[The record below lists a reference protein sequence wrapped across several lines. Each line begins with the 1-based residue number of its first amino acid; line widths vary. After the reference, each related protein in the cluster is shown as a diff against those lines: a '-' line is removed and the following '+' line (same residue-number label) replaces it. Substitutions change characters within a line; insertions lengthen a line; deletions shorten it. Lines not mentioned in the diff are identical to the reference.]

1 MRRSKSRAFYLETLL
16 LVLFLLGVLAVLAQL
31 FAGARHQSLA
41 AQRLTQATQIARNVS
56 EAFAASGGWQEFGAL
71 IAGGDGLCWQ
81 EDQAVLPVDENGGA
95 RQGGAY
101 ALALRRGETPAGAG
115 RLAELTIAR

>member
-1 MRRSKSRAFYLETLL
+1 M
-16 LVLFLLGVLAVLAQL
+16 
-31 FAGARHQSLA
+31 
-41 AQRLTQATQIARNVS
+41 S

-95 RQGGAY
+95 RQGGAMPW
-101 ALALRRGETPAGAG
+101 RCGGAKRPPGRG
-115 RLAELTIAR
+115 RLAELTIEVCTQEGKEPVYADRAEISARRPGG